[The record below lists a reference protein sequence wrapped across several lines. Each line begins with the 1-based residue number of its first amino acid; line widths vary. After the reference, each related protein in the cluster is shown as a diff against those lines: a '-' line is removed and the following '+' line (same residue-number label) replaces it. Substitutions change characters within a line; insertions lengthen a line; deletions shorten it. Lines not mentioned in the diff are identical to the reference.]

1 MGGKAGLP
9 KKGHDMRPV
18 PIITAVT
25 GAVILAGAGASVG
38 AAADAKK
45 AEPARQC
52 FYQRN
57 ITSWHAPDDNTVLLR
72 VVVSDFYKMDMMG
85 PCNGLDFAGEA
96 IGIRNRGG
104 SGYICS
110 GLDVQVLVPDRIP
123 GRCDVSRISKL
134 TKAEVAAL
142 PPKSKP

>member
-1 MGGKAGLP
+1 
-9 KKGHDMRPV
+9 MRPV
-18 PIITAVT
+18 PVIAALT
-25 GAVILAGAGASVG
+25 GAVILATAGATAG
-38 AAADAKK
+38 ATSGVAADAKK

-72 VVVSDFYKMDMMG
+72 VGVNDYYKMDMLG
-85 PCNGLDFAGEA
+85 PCNGLDFAGES

-110 GLDVQVLVPDRIP
+110 GLDVQVLVPDRVP
-123 GRCDVSRISKL
+123 GRCDVDKITKL
-134 TKAEVAAL
+134 SKAEVAAL